1 VWHGLNNAAELQKK
15 GFANIAATLQIC
27 KKILKNT
34 FRLELDDMC
43 MYHYV
48 QKMNLD

>member
-1 VWHGLNNAAELQKK
+1 MPQNCKKK
-15 GFANIAATLQIC
+15 GLLILLQLCKFA

>member
-1 VWHGLNNAAELQKK
+1 MPQKCKKK
-15 GFANIAATLQIC
+15 GLLILLQLC
-27 KKILKNT
+27 KFGKKILKNT

-48 QKMNLD
+48 QKMNLA